1 MISIVIVNYKMKR
14 LIKNC
19 VQWFKEAKA
28 TEPFEIIVVDN
39 NSQDDA
45 ETYLRKIHPEI
56 RYIQN
61 EKNLGMGAGTNVG
74 IKDAKGEFVLL
85 MNPDIFVFPG
95 AIDKMLQYLKV
106 HDDVGII
113 APQLLNPDGSLQ
125 YSCYKWHK
133 LLTPL
138 CRRTIL
144 GKTPW
149 GKRELHRFLM
159 IDWNH
164 NDTQDIDWAQGSCW
178 LARKDVLMSAG
189 LFDERFFMYFEDADL
204 CRRIWQMGKRVV
216 YLPEAKVIHL
226 HRRQSA
232 DKGGVAALFDSLTRE
247 HVKSWIK
254 YLKKHGAV

>member
-19 VQWFKEAKA
+19 VQWLKEAA
-28 TEPFEIIVVDN
+28 IAEPFEIVVVDN
-39 NSQDDA
+39 NSQDCA
-45 ETYLRKIHPEI
+45 EEYLKEIHPEI

-61 EKNLGMGAGTNVG
+61 GENIGMGAGTNIG
-74 IKDAKGEFVLL
+74 INAAKGEFILL

-95 AIDKMLQYLKV
+95 AIDKMLEYLKA
-106 HDDVGII
+106 HNDVGII

-125 YSCYKWHK
+125 YSCYKLHK

-144 GKTPW
+144 GKTKL
-149 GKRELHRFLM
+149 GKRELARFLM
-159 IDWNH
+159 IDWDH
-164 NDTQDIDWAQGSCW
+164 NDTRDIDWAQGSCW
-178 LARKDVLMSAG
+178 LARKDVLMEAG
-189 LFDERFFMYFEDADL
+189 LFDEQFFMYFEDADL

-216 YLPEAKVIHL
+216 YFPDAKVIHL

-232 DKGGVAALFDSLTRE
+232 DKGGARAIFDKLTRE
-247 HVKSWIK
+247 HIKSWIK
-254 YLKKHGAV
+254 YIKKHGAV